1 MFSKDMQWLWILFGY
16 IFFDFLS
23 KKKSKNRKLK
33 MNLIGIIILCS
44 NSLDLIVKIFVE
56 SVKHFLVAKGRLLL
70 TRYAFFFLFIKNQLA
85 NIQNSYTM

>member
-1 MFSKDMQWLWILFGY
+1 M
-16 IFFDFLS
+16 IF
-23 KKKSKNRKLK
+23 
-33 MNLIGIIILCS
+33 LCS

-70 TRYAFFFLFIKNQLA
+70 TRYTFFFLFIKNQLA